1 MTAKALVDTNPSPDE
16 AAINEALAGALC
28 RCTGHIKVKE
38 AVRQAIRRMAATTE
52 EPDGRPQ
59 G

>member
-1 MTAKALVDTNPSPDE
+1 MTAKALLDTTIEPSEDE
-16 AAINEALAGALC
+16 ISEALAGAIC

-38 AVRQAIRRMAATTE
+38 AVRQAARTMRE
-52 EPDGRPQ
+52 QQVEDGNRE